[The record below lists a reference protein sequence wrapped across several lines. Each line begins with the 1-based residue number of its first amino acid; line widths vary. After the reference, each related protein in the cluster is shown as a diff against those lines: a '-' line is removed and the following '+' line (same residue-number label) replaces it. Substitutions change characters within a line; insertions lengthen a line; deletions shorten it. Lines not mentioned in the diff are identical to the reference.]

1 MYDFQDRINQA
12 VFPGLQ
18 GGPHNHAIAGI
29 AVAMQQATTSE
40 FVDYQNQTVLN
51 SKRLCKG
58 LMARGYTVVTGGTDV
73 HLVLLDLTNIKLNGA
88 RAEYILDKVS
98 ITCNKNT
105 VPGDTSA
112 LNPSGIRLGTPALTT
127 RGLVEEDMDVIASLI
142 DTALVLAKKIDSE
155 VTKLVDFKSAVD
167 NSKDVQ
173 VIRQNVEE
181 FSRNFP
187 KMSGD
192 MLTSRL
198 SEVYP
203 EVYKLIQKEK
213 SRQREGLE
221 MIASEN
227 FTSVGVLECMGSCL
241 NNKYSEGLPGQR
253 LVFFYFIFFL
263 EF

>member
-40 FVDYQNQTVLN
+40 FVDYQKQIVLN

-58 LMARGYTVVTGGTDV
+58 LMAKGYTVVTGGTDV
-73 HLVLLDLTNIKLNGA
+73 HLILLDLTNIKLNGA

-105 VPGDTSA
+105 VPGDKSA

-127 RGLVEEDMDVIASLI
+127 RGLVEEDMDEVVKFI
-142 DTALVLAKKIDSE
+142 DAALKLATEINSR

-167 NSKDVQ
+167 NSDEVQ
-173 VIRQNVEE
+173 SLKRQVDQ
-181 FSRNFP
+181 FSERF
-187 KMSGD
+187 
-192 MLTSRL
+192 
-198 SEVYP
+198 Y
-203 EVYKLIQKEK
+203 
-213 SRQREGLE
+213 
-221 MIASEN
+221 
-227 FTSVGVLECMGSCL
+227 
-241 NNKYSEGLPGQR
+241 LPGFED
-253 LVFFYFIFFL
+253 L
-263 EF
+263 